1 MCPSMQAAP
10 DSEPTNAGDD
20 IAAGALAEA
29 AEALD
34 DYYYN
39 VLEDAKDLHDY
50 ENMSDEERADFDT
63 KQKDIKEQREGLITD
78 LKAIIGYDHEDC
90 DGHC

>member
-1 MCPSMQAAP
+1 MAKSLHEQSFTVGPLTFTPSCPSMQTAP

-39 VLEDAKDLHDY
+39 VLEDAKDLQDY

-63 KQKDIKEQREGLITD
+63 KQKDVKE
-78 LKAIIGYDHEDC
+78 
-90 DGHC
+90 